1 MRGDV
6 AHPGDPVGDALQMSA
21 AERARLDA
29 LVDEL
34 LTNRT
39 LSDDDADGLLDSMVA
54 TVAPPSARPA
64 PVPVVGG
71 GDTVDEPDWAADQ
84 GPSIA
89 QAPLPPAGGGQSS
102 LSGAGGAVYMPTA
115 DPSVAGPDDDDDE
128 AYPLWRPPPRP
139 AVEVPDDVAVISPVA
154 EPEPVGVP
162 EPPMTERPY
171 DEPVSRPGNDDRPTR
186 PSLKQRWAGLQ
197 GWVKVAAIVGA
208 VVSLLVVQQIL
219 GAHRSRQQ
227 PALAGPPPAVVTPT
241 VQPGGPAPGPL
252 QPGCAPNSAPGC
264 LPVTADSCPGG
275 SSDPSLAFG
284 SDASVAWVCGRVH
297 NIDLQQITIEFP
309 RPVVVTSIFVVPGF
323 AYVEPNGQDHW
334 LEHRLVISINWRVGG
349 QQVIQNI
356 KPTRDGA
363 TLDLPHVATQRII
376 GTILSS
382 ERPPAVK
389 SPTGPLPGILGGPDQ
404 AKIDESIAI
413 SRIVINGYPAGAT

>member
-1 MRGDV
+1 
-6 AHPGDPVGDALQMSA
+6 MSA
-21 AERARLDA
+21 AERARLDT
-29 LVDEL
+29 LVNEL
-34 LTNRT
+34 LTNRA
-39 LSDDDADGLLDSMVA
+39 LSDDDADGLMDSMLA
-54 TVAPPSARPA
+54 AIMPPEQPRPAA
-64 PVPVVGG
+64 PVPPAREAQP
-71 GDTVDEPDWAADQ
+71 EPDWAADQ
-84 GPSIA
+84 APSVA
-89 QAPLPPAGGGQSS
+89 APLPPAGGGESS

-115 DPSVAGPDDDDDE
+115 DPVHAADDDDDDDDDE
-128 AYPLWRPPPRP
+128 DEDDERYPMWRSPPRP
-139 AVEVPDDVAVISPVA
+139 TVEVPDDVEGISPVA
-154 EPEPVGVP
+154 EPEPGAAP
-162 EPPMTERPY
+162 EPV
-171 DEPVSRPGNDDRPTR
+171 DPVAPQQYSHSGPPSPLPGADRPTR
-186 PSLKQRWAGLQ
+186 PALKARWEGLQ

-219 GAHRSRQQ
+219 GAYRSRQ
-227 PALAGPPPAVVTPT
+227 PVLAGPPPAVVTPT

-252 QPGCAPNSAPGC
+252 QPGCPPNSGSGC
-264 LPVTADSCPGG
+264 LPVHADSCPGG

-284 SDASVAWVCGRVH
+284 SDAGAAWICGRLH

-309 RPVVVTSIFVVPGF
+309 RPVVVTSIVVVPGF

-334 LEHRLVISINWRVGG
+334 LEHRLVTSINWRLGG

-363 TLDLPHVATQRII
+363 TLELPRVATQRIV

-382 ERPPAVK
+382 ERPPAVN

-413 SRIVINGYPAGAT
+413 SRIVVNGYPAGAT